1 MKKII
6 ILTILIFAFIG
17 SFATPLTENFD
28 TLVTS
33 GYGNYTYNGW
43 SITAGIAETTA
54 SKQRNGT
61 KALRLNKS
69 TTFGENLISPMKT
82 GGIGNISF
90 WYRHWDGDANV
101 LGYDIE
107 ISQNGTTW
115 TTIGTIT
122 NFNSTTYT
130 QFNVAVNNAAAAYIR
145 IIHTSGNERLII
157 DDISITD
164 FSSTGCTGYKRDT
177 IQNEICSFDSI
188 NFRGAYYK
196 GTGFYS
202 DTVISSSSV
211 ICDSIYT
218 LNLSTKN
225 STLYPFNA
233 SICSTNDSILFKGNY
248 LKTAGK
254 YYDTIT
260 RIGNCDSIAE
270 LNLSL
275 NYCPTPCSELF
286 ISEYIEGGGN
296 NKALEFYN
304 PTSTTINLTGYSIV
318 VLRGSSND
326 TIQLSGMVLA
336 NDVHVISHAS
346 ASLVNII
353 AHSDATAPIYYN
365 GDDVIYLLKG
375 NIVIDA
381 FGNLP
386 LAGNYAKDNTYQ
398 RKTIIQNG
406 NLTYNVSDWNVL
418 PKDIG
423 ELNLTHLSLNNN
435 QISKLPNSITKL
447 KNLDTLYL
455 HNNKINKLPNEIG
468 DLVMLIELSL
478 GMNSLSYLPES
489 ISNLKSLKTLSINRN
504 GTKKLPENFG
514 NLSSLETLNS
524 EYNLLKELPKSFG
537 NLTSLK
543 RLVLTNNNLQKLPE
557 NFGNLEQLTHLYLYN
572 SKNQSSVFLIYDHTK
587 GKLIN
592 DSHKGYKILK
602 NNITKFPES
611 FSNLKSLNYVEL
623 SRNENINS
631 KQLFNLLKKSESK
644 NYSLSL
650 ENCNI
655 KELPN
660 SGWNSLKVKTLNVRD
675 NKISKLPKNII
686 KARFLTSLNLNRN
699 KGTDFYIGSKA
710 QLRILFAEKKFLTFN
725 QLPKNNEMVKA
736 YAKLANNYSY
746 KKKYP
751 KTVEYANRALAIN
764 KKLTHNFLHQTK
776 YIEALFYTKNYSEVI
791 KLADNEIRRDT
802 SRGMRILNFIIPNF
816 TYKAKSQLVLG
827 DTIQAI
833 KTFEI
838 VSKKF
843 NGNQWSLMALLSK
856 KIKKDSLAK
865 IYFNKSFDY
874 YKNYLKTNDKNLGY
888 HLSLLEAYV
897 VANHKTQAIN
907 YYNLLMKRNITNQ
920 NYKYLLKYFDL
931 IINIDDSNY
940 DKKYNLLREELLL
953 EKYILSNWS
962 FELLHSWNDLN
973 NATNQKEKI
982 IKLTNLLSQSK

>member
-398 RKTIIQNG
+398 RKQTINKG
-406 NLTYNVSDWNVL
+406 ALTWNVADWNVL
-418 PKDIG
+418 PKDTDSLIG
-423 ELNLTHLSLNNN
+423 SHVSNCGVICTTTIRDTVSIGICNGDSVLFNSMYYSAAGFYSDTTTLSTGCDSISTLNLTIFAYGTRAVNISSCGSYTLNNGRVIT
-435 QISKLPNSITKL
+435 ISGVYNDTMVLPGCDSILMVNVT
-447 KNLDTLYL
+447 
-455 HNNKINKLPNEIG
+455 INTTQ
-468 DLVMLIELSL
+468 
-478 GMNSLSYLPES
+478 YS
-489 ISNLKSLKTLSINRN
+489 IC
-504 GTKKLPENFG
+504 
-514 NLSSLETLNS
+514 LN
-524 EYNLLKELPKSFG
+524 
-537 NLTSLK
+537 
-543 RLVLTNNNLQKLPE
+543 
-557 NFGNLEQLTHLYLYN
+557 
-572 SKNQSSVFLIYDHTK
+572 
-587 GKLIN
+587 
-592 DSHKGYKILK
+592 
-602 NNITKFPES
+602 
-611 FSNLKSLNYVEL
+611 
-623 SRNENINS
+623 
-631 KQLFNLLKKSESK
+631 
-644 NYSLSL
+644 
-650 ENCNI
+650 C
-655 KELPN
+655 
-660 SGWNSLKVKTLNVRD
+660 
-675 NKISKLPKNII
+675 
-686 KARFLTSLNLNRN
+686 
-699 KGTDFYIGSKA
+699 
-710 QLRILFAEKKFLTFN
+710 
-725 QLPKNNEMVKA
+725 
-736 YAKLANNYSY
+736 
-746 KKKYP
+746 
-751 KTVEYANRALAIN
+751 
-764 KKLTHNFLHQTK
+764 
-776 YIEALFYTKNYSEVI
+776 
-791 KLADNEIRRDT
+791 
-802 SRGMRILNFIIPNF
+802 
-816 TYKAKSQLVLG
+816 
-827 DTIQAI
+827 
-833 KTFEI
+833 
-838 VSKKF
+838 
-843 NGNQWSLMALLSK
+843 
-856 KIKKDSLAK
+856 
-865 IYFNKSFDY
+865 
-874 YKNYLKTNDKNLGY
+874 
-888 HLSLLEAYV
+888 
-897 VANHKTQAIN
+897 
-907 YYNLLMKRNITNQ
+907 
-920 NYKYLLKYFDL
+920 
-931 IINIDDSNY
+931 
-940 DKKYNLLREELLL
+940 
-953 EKYILSNWS
+953 
-962 FELLHSWNDLN
+962 
-973 NATNQKEKI
+973 
-982 IKLTNLLSQSK
+982 